1 MIPAVTTTN
10 PAPANAGSRGWLL
23 AAALSLAVS
32 LAIVAPFFWL
42 GSASGHDFEF
52 HVSSWLDVSGQW
64 KEGIAFPR
72 WAEWANHG
80 FGEPRFIFYPPLSWL
95 LAPALKFFVPWNL
108 VPVVFIVLVQTFAGL
123 AAFAFSRRLL
133 PDRGAIFAAVC
144 YAANPNALLIVYMRS
159 DFAELLASAFFP
171 LLFLAAL
178 RLVGLFENGERR
190 QAPPWRLAV
199 TFATI
204 FAAVWLSNAPAG
216 VMATYSVVLL
226 FAGAAFAERSCKP
239 LARGAAGV
247 ALGFGLAGFY
257 LVPAAYEQ
265 RWVNIGQVLSS
276 GLLPSQNFLYTTI
289 NDPEHN
295 LFNWI
300 ASTSA
305 VIMIV
310 TTGIAALRVY
320 RSPVPGA
327 ASSEAKV
334 WRVLLLIAAAATF
347 TMLRP
352 SAFLWE
358 FLPKLRFVQFP
369 WRWMSILALPF
380 AYFLGA
386 VVAKSRLRVLWI
398 VFMIAVLFGAGTFFV
413 RNTWWDADD
422 VATLQAGVTQGN
434 GFDGTDEYD
443 PVGDDH
449 YNLAPKAAQARILLL
464 EGAAAAP
471 SKAQIS
477 IDRWTAEDR
486 IVRVHSP
493 EPVKLAL
500 RLLNY
505 PAWRIELNGA
515 IVTPEPPTDSNQMI
529 LALPAGQSQV
539 RVHLIRTPDHLWG
552 LLLTVASVL
561 LALGAFFKTPA
572 S

>member
-1 MIPAVTTTN
+1 MIPAITTTET
-10 PAPANAGSRGWLL
+10 PAAAGSRGWLL
-23 AAALSLAVS
+23 AAAFSLAVS

-52 HVSSWLDVSGQW
+52 HISSWLDVAGQW

-95 LAPALKFFVPWNL
+95 LAPAIKFFVPWNF

-133 PDRGAIFAAVC
+133 VDRGAIFAAVC

-178 RLVGLFENGERR
+178 HLAGLFENSEQSKVSPGRM
-190 QAPPWRLAV
+190 LV
-199 TFATI
+199 TFAAI
-204 FAAVWLSNAPAG
+204 FAVVWLSNAPAG
-216 VMATYSVVLL
+216 VMATYSAVLL
-226 FAGAAFAERSCKP
+226 FAWAAFVERSCKT
-239 LARGAAGV
+239 LARGATGM

-257 LVPAAYEQ
+257 IIPAAYEQ

-300 ASTSA
+300 ASTAA
-305 VIMIV
+305 VILIV
-310 TTGIAALRVY
+310 MTGVAALRAY
-320 RSPVPGA
+320 RSTVPGA
-327 ASSEAKV
+327 ALSQQAKV
-334 WRVLLLIAAAATF
+334 WRALLLLAAAATF
-347 TMLRP
+347 TMLRL

-358 FLPKLRFVQFP
+358 YLPKLRFMQFP

-380 AYFLGA
+380 AYFLGSVVARSRFRWLWVAA
-386 VVAKSRLRVLWI
+386 VVAVL
-398 VFMIAVLFGAGTFFV
+398 LGAGTFFV

-422 VATLQAGVTQGN
+422 VATLQAGVTQGM

-443 PVGDDH
+443 PAGDDH
-449 YNLAPKAAQARILLL
+449 YNLPPKVPQARILPL
-464 EGAAAAP
+464 GDASAASP
-471 SKAQIS
+471 QAQVS
-477 IDRWTAEDR
+477 VDRWTAEER
-486 IVRVHSP
+486 IVNLQSR

-505 PAWRIELNGA
+505 PAWRIALNGA
-515 IVTPEPPTDSNQMI
+515 AITPEPPTDSNQMI
-529 LALPAGQSQV
+529 IDLPAGQSQI
-539 RVHLIRTPDHLWG
+539 RVKFTRTSDRLWG
-552 LLLTVASVL
+552 LLATLASALIGLTMWFRS
-561 LALGAFFKTPA
+561 
-572 S
+572 